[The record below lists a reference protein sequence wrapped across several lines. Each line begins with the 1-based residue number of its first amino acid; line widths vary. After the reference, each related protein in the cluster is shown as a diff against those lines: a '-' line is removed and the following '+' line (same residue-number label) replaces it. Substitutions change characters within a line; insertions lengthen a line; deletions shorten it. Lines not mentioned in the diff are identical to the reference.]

1 MNVASQDFVTEKLA
15 AFKKSCFVRGLSW
28 GPSISW
34 RVVFHGA
41 AGSACRSGAD
51 CHKAHRAKAVQGLYM
66 EVLFSSPPSLS
77 ALEKLLV
84 SANPG
89 FWPGSCCP
97 CLQPCPS
104 ACSPGLAWPASACTL
119 GGLLP
124 LLRAGV
130 LQGFSIPFDLLLLS
144 LGKVTASLG
153 WGPNSCLLAAIN
165 PEVLLHIC
173 RDASY
178 LGHCFTFPAC
188 SLNNRFLSSSI
199 ATNPSYTRAR
209 RHASSAGK
217 TMPLSPSYC

>member
-1 MNVASQDFVTEKLA
+1 MERIATKRTEQRLCKVYTWRSYFNHHLLFLLWESCLA
-15 AFKKSCFVRGLSW
+15 LLTLGSGW
-28 GPSISW
+28 
-34 RVVFHGA
+34 GA
-41 AGSACRSGAD
+41 A
-51 CHKAHRAKAVQGLYM
+51 
-66 EVLFSSPPSLS
+66 VL
-77 ALEKLLV
+77 
-84 SANPG
+84 
-89 FWPGSCCP
+89 
-97 CLQPCPS
+97 
-104 ACSPGLAWPASACTL
+104 ACSPVPRCAALAWPGLACQHL
-119 GGLLP
+119 HPGRSPAAQPALLP

-173 RDASY
+173 WDASY

-188 SLNNRFLSSSI
+188 SLNNRFWSSSI